1 MSDKRMVVL
10 LCTVEFAEDV
20 VRQRL
25 QLARDYIDSLVNF
38 PNIEDLDSTIEELR
52 QIRGTLSDIE
62 QRKKRAD

>member
-1 MSDKRMVVL
+1 MSDKKMVVL

>member
-52 QIRGTLSDIE
+52 QIRSTLSDIE
-62 QRKKRAD
+62 ERKKRAD

>member
-1 MSDKRMVVL
+1 MSDKKMVVL

-25 QLARDYIDSLVNF
+25 QMARDYIDSLVNF